1 MAMLCFSASVQFM
14 RRCKCCEHPER
25 ARIEDALLRRESC
38 AEIGTRFG
46 VSSWSVSRHSKHLGR
61 SIITNGSQP
70 LLDRLEALLDR
81 LDSIATKATSAKD
94 WRAAV
99 AGLREVREGLE
110 LLARLTG
117 QMPTVGHGSSV
128 AVAVSVNTG
137 HPTNELSGRELDV
150 QIAREVFAATNG
162 FDPGV
167 VERMKRL
174 VAKSQ
179 SDNRILEL
187 TAASTRRGSDCSE
200 ST

>member
-1 MAMLCFSASVQFM
+1 M
-14 RRCKCCEHPER
+14 RPCKVCEHEKR
-25 ARIEDALLRRESC
+25 HEIEDALLRRESC

-46 VSSWSVSRHSKHLGR
+46 VSPWSVSRHSKHLGR

-117 QMPTVGHGSSV
+117 QMPTGSHGSSTVV
-128 AVAVSVNTG
+128 AVNVTTG
-137 HPTNELSGRELDV
+137 QPTNELTGRELDV
-150 QIAREVFAATNG
+150 QIAREVFAATEG
-162 FDPGV
+162 FNPETI
-167 VERMKRL
+167 ERMRRL
-174 VAKSQ
+174 VARNDRLLGKGGP
-179 SDNRILEL
+179 DDRILDVQ
-187 TAASTRRGSDCSE
+187 AAQ
-200 ST
+200 

>member
-1 MAMLCFSASVQFM
+1 M
-14 RRCKCCEHPER
+14 RPCKCCEHPER
-25 ARIEDALLRRESC
+25 PRIEDALLQRESY
-38 AEIGTRFG
+38 AEIGKRFG
-46 VSSWSVSRHSKHLGR
+46 VSLWSVGRHRQHLGR
-61 SIITNGSQP
+61 SIVTGGSQP
-70 LLDRLEALLDR
+70 LLDRLEVLLDR

-117 QMPTVGHGSSV
+117 QMPTGSHGSSV

-137 HPTNELSGRELDV
+137 HPANELSGRELDV

-162 FDPGV
+162 FDAET

-174 VAKSQ
+174 VVKSK
-179 SDNRILEL
+179 SDDRILEL
-187 TAASTRRGSDCSE
+187 TAASTR
-200 ST
+200 